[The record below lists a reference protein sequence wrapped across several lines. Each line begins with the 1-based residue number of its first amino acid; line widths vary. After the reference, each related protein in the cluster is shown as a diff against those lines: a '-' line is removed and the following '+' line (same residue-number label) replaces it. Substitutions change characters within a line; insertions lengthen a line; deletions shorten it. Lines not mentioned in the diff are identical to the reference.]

1 MHLMLANFITKL
13 LQGNIF
19 RLFGNIIMGHTSIEQ
34 LIDKSNTNL
43 KERVGDQKVKGVLN
57 YIAKYNTTNEKK
69 TYEDVV
75 HKIKE

>member
-1 MHLMLANFITKL
+1 
-13 LQGNIF
+13 
-19 RLFGNIIMGHTSIEQ
+19 MGHTSIEQ
-34 LIDKSNTNL
+34 LIDKLNNNL

-75 HKIKE
+75 HKRKE